1 MFCIY
6 SFDFIK
12 KNTDPQLSKFTP
24 SKFLSIGRNA
34 SNFEGE
40 AWDWWSS
47 VEFLGVVVEVSVR

>member
-24 SKFLSIGRNA
+24 SKFLSNC
-34 SNFEGE
+34 
-40 AWDWWSS
+40 
-47 VEFLGVVVEVSVR
+47 GVGIEETHHHACWI